1 MENHKKL
8 KNDLGIWENKY
19 SDKAQGEDAKEKVAQ
34 IVSLLLLFLA
44 MLFLSSC
51 SSTLLPVSQEMGDMA
66 LLRTFAVDK
75 GEIERWLVTVS
86 TGKQT
91 KGLQG
96 EQEPP
101 TVLAGESATL
111 SGACR
116 QLEGLTD
123 HTIFY
128 SYIDQLVVSESLAK
142 EGLEELLTYFSTN
155 RQLSLGTGI
164 WLCEGSAQ
172 EMLGATCEEGA
183 EAYLTTLV
191 AEGKLGV
198 GGITRK
204 VGQVLTDIR
213 EDRAS
218 FIPIL
223 RATDQ
228 GSLEESGYGIVRG
241 EQFVSI
247 LQGDTA
253 KGFALLHGQDQLLE
267 VVTAQGTYALDLSQI
282 TVDYQG
288 TWDDQ
293 KLKSVDVTVHVQ
305 GEPLEYPTPL
315 TEEDWQ
321 TVAQL
326 GERMIQQWC
335 YQAITRL
342 QSLHCDALGM
352 GGRLTLKHP
361 LATGTENWKDNW
373 EATFSQVS
381 VGVSVTLEKEKG

>member
-1 MENHKKL
+1 MEHHKKL
-8 KNDLGIWENKY
+8 KNDAATWEYKH
-19 SDKAQGEDAKEKVAQ
+19 SDKAEGEDTKEKVAQ
-34 IVSLLLLFLA
+34 VVTLLLLFLA
-44 MLFLSSC
+44 LLFLSSC

-86 TGKQT
+86 TGKQA

-96 EQEPP
+96 DQEPP
-101 TVLAGESATL
+101 TILAGESATL

-116 QLEGLTD
+116 QLEGLSD

-198 GGITRK
+198 SGITRK
-204 VGQVLTDIR
+204 VGQVLTEIR
-213 EDRAS
+213 EDNAS

-223 RATDQ
+223 RATEQ

-267 VVTAQGTYALDLSQI
+267 VVTAQGTYALDLSHI

-288 TWDDQ
+288 KWDDQ
-293 KLKSVDVTVHVQ
+293 KLKNVEVTVHVQ

-315 TEEDWQ
+315 TENDWQ
-321 TVAQL
+321 TVEQL
-326 GERMIQQWC
+326 GEGMIQQWC
-335 YQAITRL
+335 VQAITRL

-352 GGRLTLKHP
+352 GGRLTLKYP
-361 LATGTENWKDNW
+361 FATGAEEWKDNW
-373 EATFSQVS
+373 EDTFSQVP
-381 VGVSVTLEKEKG
+381 VAVTVILAQGNG